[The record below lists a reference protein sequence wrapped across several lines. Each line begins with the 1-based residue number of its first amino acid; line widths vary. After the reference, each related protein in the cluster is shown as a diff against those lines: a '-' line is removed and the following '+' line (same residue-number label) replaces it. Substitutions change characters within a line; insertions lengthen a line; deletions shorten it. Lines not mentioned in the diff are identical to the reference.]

1 MKIFLQ
7 EYLKLLLIT
16 FALIVFQTHSSIAS
30 ELELITVKNEEALCN
45 NGEKANYWIANQNSS
60 KWLIQLPGGG
70 AAWDKKN
77 YTKRNKD
84 KKKPAKGKDGSK
96 KLISKSA
103 IAKQFY
109 DLGYNI
115 IKFHYCSSDLYAGDH
130 INSINGKDV
139 PFKGRKIVEAIISE
153 NLNSLN
159 NAEDLVIAGTSAGV
173 YGIVLNLDLWSKL
186 KNVRLILDGI
196 WRDDYQKSLQKTD
209 NGWTKFPLGN
219 MPTHCSGDFYKNCD
233 VSRST
238 LKKHNIKNAFLIF
251 NFGDPYNWAKKDN
264 QKKKFIESFKADA
277 EIFGG
282 GFSIDA
288 KKYKLSGAEKWGHGL
303 LDETKFYDKQIDKVS
318 LSSTILEWI
327 KNNKT
332 IYIKY

>member
-1 MKIFLQ
+1 MNMFLKKYFKIT
-7 EYLKLLLIT
+7 LIT
-16 FALIVFQTHSSIAS
+16 FISIVFQTHSSLAS
-30 ELELITVKNEEALCN
+30 EFELITVKNKDALCN

-60 KWLIQLPGGG
+60 KWLIRLPGGG

-84 KKKPAKGKDGSK
+84 KKKPVKGKDGSK
-96 KLISKSA
+96 KLISQTA

-109 DLGYNI
+109 DLGYNVI
-115 IKFHYCSSDLYAGDH
+115 ELHYCSSDLYAGNH
-130 INSINGKDV
+130 TNSINGKDI
-139 PFKGRKIVEAIISE
+139 PFKGRKIIEAIISE

-173 YGIVLNLDLWSKL
+173 YGIVLNLDLWSKFN
-186 KNVRLILDGI
+186 NVRLILDGI

-219 MPTHCSGDFYKNCD
+219 MPKHCSGNFYKNCD

-238 LKKHNIKNAFLIF
+238 LKKHNITNAFLIF

-264 QKKKFIESFKADA
+264 QKKKFIESFRGDA

-288 KKYKLSGAEKWGHGL
+288 KKYKLAGAEKWGHGL
-303 LDETKFYDKQIDKVS
+303 LTKSEFYNKKINNSS
-318 LSSTILEWI
+318 LSSTIHEWV
-327 KNNKT
+327 KSNKS
-332 IYIKY
+332 IYIQY